1 MTATSFFK
9 KIGRGLQNGVGNAV
23 GEFGKVAG
31 GLAAKAGAD
40 FLTAAPALETAGEV
54 GLVALRT
61 GGLIRAPKGKPIRIL
76 GHGQEYVLPTNAKPT
91 KKQRSIVASNKR
103 KQKKG
108 VKFC

>member
-9 KIGRGLQNGVGNAV
+9 KIGRGLQKGVGNAV

-40 FLTAAPALETAGEV
+40 FLTAAPVLETAGE
-54 GLVALRT
+54 GALVALKT
-61 GGLIRAPKGKPIRIL
+61 GGLIRAPKNKPVKIL
-76 GHGQEYVLPTNAKPT
+76 AHGQEYMLPVNAKPT
-91 KKQRSIVASNKR
+91 KRQKAIVASNKR

-108 VKFC
+108 VKFV